1 MTENRFSTRR
11 VENLRQ
17 GRFEKKRERG
27 SRMTS
32 ETQKPP
38 RRYEKMRD
46 SGVEW
51 IGMVPENATIV
62 RLKHLTAYIESGT
75 SVNAGQ
81 SPAQNSEFGI
91 LKTSCVSKFV
101 FSPGENKSVNL
112 DEYDRVHCPVCHNT
126 IIVSRMNTPDLVG
139 ACGYVDRDYPNL
151 FLPDRLWQ
159 VHFKTSVN
167 VKYLWY
173 YLQSCAVR
181 QYYASLATGTSS
193 SMQNISQQQF
203 LNVPVVLFPD
213 TFAFQIVSFLDNKCQ
228 QIDALIAEA
237 RASIEE
243 YKTWKASIIYE
254 AVTKGLDP
262 HAEMKD
268 SGVKWIGEIPA
279 AWSTCALKRLTVKIG
294 SGKTPLGGAETYTSH
309 GVLFLRSQNIYDTG
323 LRLDNASYISPEV
336 NESMKNT
343 QVEPGDVLLNI
354 TGGSIGRCCVYDL
367 DGIVANVNQHV
378 CIIRTKQEILRPQY
392 LRYFWNSAAGPM
404 VISQC
409 QTGGNRPGLNF
420 EQIGSVKIPLCNIAS
435 QDSIIKYLDS
445 KTYDIDSLIQE
456 KQSLISDLES
466 YKKSLIYEVVTG
478 KRKVI

>member
-1 MTENRFSTRR
+1 MVNEA
-11 VENLRQ
+11 
-17 GRFEKKRERG
+17 K
-27 SRMTS
+27 
-32 ETQKPP
+32 QKPP

-46 SGVEW
+46 SGVAW

-81 SPAQNSEFGI
+81 SPAQNSAFGI

-112 DEYDRVHCPVCHNT
+112 DEYNRVHCPVCHNT

-213 TFAFQIVSFLDNKCQ
+213 TFAFQIVAFLDNKCQ
-228 QIDALIAEA
+228 QIDAIIAEA
-237 RASIEE
+237 KASIEE
-243 YKTWKASIIYE
+243 YKAWKASIIYE

-268 SGVKWIGEIPA
+268 SGVEWIGEMPA
-279 AWSTCALKRLTVKIG
+279 HWSLRKIKYVAQFAPKCDFSKLNDESLITFTPMECIRNGYFENRSKQFNTMTGSYTPYAEGDIVFAKVTPCFENGNICIMKNLYSGVGLGSSELFVLRAHSVNTEYLFYYLQHPGFVQRACASMTGTGGLKRVSSDFVQNCPLPIPPEEEQHKI
-294 SGKTPLGGAETYTSH
+294 
-309 GVLFLRSQNIYDTG
+309 VNFLNR
-323 LRLDNASYISPEV
+323 
-336 NESMKNT
+336 
-343 QVEPGDVLLNI
+343 
-354 TGGSIGRCCVYDL
+354 RCTA
-367 DGIVANVNQHV
+367 I
-378 CIIRTKQEILRPQY
+378 
-392 LRYFWNSAAGPM
+392 
-404 VISQC
+404 
-409 QTGGNRPGLNF
+409 
-420 EQIGSVKIPLCNIAS
+420 EQ
-435 QDSIIKYLDS
+435 
-445 KTYDIDSLIQE
+445 
-456 KQSLISDLES
+456 LISDKNALIEELES

-478 KRKVI
+478 KRKVV

>member
-1 MTENRFSTRR
+1 MTN
-11 VENLRQ
+11 
-17 GRFEKKRERG
+17 
-27 SRMTS
+27 
-32 ETQKPP
+32 ETQKAP

-51 IGMVPENATIV
+51 IGMVPSHWEIV
-62 RLKHLTAYIESGT
+62 RARAHFRQTNERGNQTPILLAASQKFGVCPQDQLEGVVKVSAGT
-75 SVNAGQ
+75 DLQQFKTVHRNDFIISLRSFQGGFELSPFEGVC
-81 SPAQNSEFGI
+81 SPAYQ
-91 LKTSCVSKFV
+91 V
-101 FSPGENKSVNL
+101 FRA
-112 DEYDRVHCPVCHNT
+112 DDAYD
-126 IIVSRMNTPDLVG
+126 
-139 ACGYVDRDYPNL
+139 
-151 FLPDRLWQ
+151 
-159 VHFKTSVN
+159 
-167 VKYLWY
+167 VKYLRF
-173 YLQSCAVR
+173 LFKDER
-181 QYYASLATGTSS
+181 FIDHINSLTVGIRDGK
-193 SMQNISQQQF
+193 NIKYSDFSNSLIILPPLNEQRAIAKSLSQ
-203 LNVPVVLFPD
+203 VSAKID
-213 TFAFQIVSFLDNKCQ
+213 TL
-228 QIDALIAEA
+228 IDEVKAG
-237 RASIEE
+237 IEE
-243 YKTWKASIIYE
+243 YTAWKASIIYE

-262 HAEMKD
+262 TAEMKD
-268 SGVKWIGEIPA
+268 SGVEWIGEIPA

-343 QVEPGDVLLNI
+343 QVKPGDVLLNI

-420 EQIGSVKIPLCNIAS
+420 EQIGSVKIPLCDIAS

-445 KTYDIDSLIQE
+445 KTHDIDSLIQE